1 MGDATFDI
9 YATILNVYSD
19 VNEEDDSDK
28 EKYEKLKEK
37 VVEEFQGKT
46 AQIPQIGKDN
56 SKEDDS
62 DYIMFKGNP
71 FDTNLVSVVYDLL
84 SKKYIE
90 EYMEA
95 DGTPNEDYS
104 ALKGFLGEWLA
115 YNDPLRLFQHYAKQR
130 TKTGRSRTDDQNC
143 IFICDLG
150 DTSRPE
156 SRCQNISY
164 E

>member
-1 MGDATFDI
+1 MGFTELTIKDLYVTDSDDIPEEFYGIAFSYDDQTKQYVAEVDSDIFTDVIIRVGDATFDI

-46 AQIPQIGKDN
+46 PIPQIGKDD

-90 EYMEA
+90 E
-95 DGTPNEDYS
+95 
-104 ALKGFLGEWLA
+104 
-115 YNDPLRLFQHYAKQR
+115 
-130 TKTGRSRTDDQNC
+130 
-143 IFICDLG
+143 
-150 DTSRPE
+150 
-156 SRCQNISY
+156 
-164 E
+164 